1 MRRFVRSAS
10 LVTAMIAVLVA
21 AALAL
26 AAPLTP
32 TGDPLAG
39 SDFQGADGNQAS
51 EGALIDWDALHD
63 AGRVVHNPDANALD
77 TAFAGGTKEGD
88 PNQWALTTEEGGVT
102 PGKANIHD
110 AWSAVDQPGGTTF
123 LYLAFTRGASTGD
136 TFLTFELNQ
145 DERLWRN
152 KAGEHIPCRT
162 EGDILV
168 SYEISGNS
176 AEVFLRRWHTLTTDP
191 DTGCARTGDVE
202 AFTTVRAD
210 FEAQGAINAGQIPNV
225 LPGFYGDAIPA
236 VRFGEAALN
245 LDKLLGQAFPGG
257 CYAFGSMWMH
267 SRASTSY
274 SSQMQDYV
282 APQSIDL
289 RTCSAAGT
297 KFFDLDADGKR
308 DPAEPGIPGFEIYA
322 DYNRNGE
329 LDPGEPSTVSDA
341 SGHYVL
347 SDIRPPSGREYILRE
362 RLVQTRRRAT
372 NDWICSFPNAGTDGG
387 FGRVSNGLR
396 CGWGPID
403 VDEEPNA
410 EHRDFGNWYPAQ
422 LTVAK
427 ELEPTSDAGRF
438 DLLVN
443 GEVVVPNAQ
452 DGSSVTLNVPPGLY
466 TITEQPASGTDP
478 DLYDSTV
485 GCKLLTRRRHVRSGT
500 VFEDVALA
508 AGGRAS
514 CTFRNIRTG
523 FPAIAIDKSGPAIA
537 EAGDTLHYTLR
548 VTNPGRVSFPADR
561 VKVSDPACD
570 HPPELV
576 DTSDGSGPDGTPKSL
591 DPGDLWTYS
600 CSRKTDEP
608 GKDCAL
614 SVVRNTATAE
624 GTAGGSTVEDSS
636 TIVTALTCP
645 DVPPPDPP
653 DPEPEPPEPI
663 HPVVPPQPPDPGPL
677 TPVVPDQPRHP
688 SAVVPPVPRPP
699 KAGTGGVAGLVRSRL
714 GRCVE
719 RVPRLRLRGARIGR
733 LVVRVDGRV
742 VQRLRSGPLQRRLTI
757 RRHRGLD
764 PGRHRVTVRVTFR
777 LGSGTPPVT
786 LTRRL
791 TICRPVLPRFTG

>member
-1 MRRFVRSAS
+1 MRSFFRSAS
-10 LVTAMIAVLVA
+10 LAIAAIVVLVA

-32 TGDPLAG
+32 TQDPLAG

-51 EGALIDWDALHD
+51 EGSHIDWDALRD
-63 AGRVVHNPDANALD
+63 AGRVVHNPDANDRD
-77 TAFAGGTKEGD
+77 TAFEGGTKEGD
-88 PNQWALTTEEGGVT
+88 PNQWTLTTVADGLT

-123 LYLAFTRGASTGD
+123 LYLAFARGASTGD

-145 DERLWRN
+145 DERLWKN
-152 KAGEHIPCRT
+152 KAGDRIPCRR

-168 SYEISGNS
+168 SYEVSGNG

-191 DTGCARTGDVE
+191 DTGCARTGDVDP
-202 AFTTVRAD
+202 FTTVRAD
-210 FEAQGAINAGQIPNV
+210 VEAQGALNTRQISNV

-245 LDKLLGQAFPGG
+245 LDRLLGQAFPHG
-257 CYAFGSMWMH
+257 CYAFGSIWMH
-267 SRASTSY
+267 SRSSISY
-274 SSQMQDYV
+274 TSQMQDYV
-282 APQSIDL
+282 APRSIGL

-297 KFFDLDADGKR
+297 KFFDLDANGRR
-308 DPAEPGIPGFEIYA
+308 DPGEPGVPGFEIYA
-322 DYNRNGE
+322 DYNRNSE

-341 SGHYVL
+341 SGRYVL
-347 SDIRPPSGREYILRE
+347 NDIRPPSGREYILRE

-410 EHRDFGNWYPAQ
+410 DHRDFGNWYPAQ
-422 LTVAK
+422 LTVGKA
-427 ELEPTSDAGRF
+427 LEPASDPGRF
-438 DLLVN
+438 DLVVN
-443 GEVVVPNAQ
+443 DEVVLENAK
-452 DGSSVTLNVPPGLY
+452 DGSSVTLAVPPGLY
-466 TITEQPASGTDP
+466 TVTERPASGTSA

-485 GCKLLTRRRHVRSGT
+485 GCKLLTRRRHVRAGT
-500 VFEDVALA
+500 VFQDVSLA
-508 AGGRAS
+508 AGGRAT
-514 CTFRNIRTG
+514 CTFRNVREG
-523 FPAIAIDKSGPAIA
+523 FPAIAIDKSGPAVA
-537 EAGDTLHYTLR
+537 RAGDTLHYTLR

-561 VKVSDPACD
+561 VEVSDPACD
-570 HPPELV
+570 HAPELV
-576 DTSDGSGPDGTPKSL
+576 DTSDGSGPDATPESL
-591 DPGDLWTYS
+591 DHGDVWTYR
-600 CSRKTDEP
+600 CSRTTDEP
-608 GKDCAL
+608 GKDCEL

-624 GTAGGSTVEDSS
+624 GTASGSTVQDSS
-636 TIVTALTCP
+636 TISTALTCP

-653 DPEPEPPEPI
+653 DPEPEPPDPI
-663 HPVVPPQPPDPGPL
+663 HPVVPPQPPDLDPL
-677 TPVVPDQPRHP
+677 TPVVPDQGRQPGP
-688 SAVVPPVPRPP
+688 VFPPVPRPP
-699 KAGTGGVAGLVRSRL
+699 HAGDAGVAGLVRARL

-719 RVPRLRLRGARIGR
+719 RAPRLRLRGTRIGR

-757 RRHRGLD
+757 AGHRGLR
-764 PGRHRVTVRVTFR
+764 PGRHRVVVRVTFR

-786 LTRRL
+786 LSRRVR
-791 TICRPVLPRFTG
+791 ICRPVLPRFTG